1 MIASQEYI
9 LGDNLQWKKEEN
21 SLSNNLQL
29 LIIQMSVYLTTP
41 GIQINRDV
49 ELQLE
54 VIEGKIN
61 SRDDFFEQQ
70 ILYMLRENCD
80 PDIVG

>member
-41 GIQINRDV
+41 GIQINCDV

>member
-80 PDIVG
+80 PNIVG